1 MAPNSSKSDSGND
14 SAANIRME
22 PTRLLGRA
30 IMPVKRAAHSA
41 RWAGK
46 ASEEDSIK
54 EMKGFSGPVV
64 QHCLR

>member
-1 MAPNSSKSDSGND
+1 MTRRLTAHAPDG
-14 SAANIRME
+14 ALRQRQFAPLVMR
-22 PTRLLGRA
+22 R
-30 IMPVKRAAHSA
+30 
-41 RWAGK
+41 RWVGK